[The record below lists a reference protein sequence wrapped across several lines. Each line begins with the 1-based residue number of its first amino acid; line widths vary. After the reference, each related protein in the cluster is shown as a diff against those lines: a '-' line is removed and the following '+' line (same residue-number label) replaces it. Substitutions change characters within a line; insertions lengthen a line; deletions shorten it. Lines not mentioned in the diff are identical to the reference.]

1 MDAFDVFEDQ
11 KRFNEITD
19 AWIAGK
25 ITWKQLVKA
34 EEYNFSLEEL
44 LYWESFNFW
53 GKVKLIL
60 GFDKD

>member
-25 ITWKQLVKA
+25 ITGEQLVKA
-34 EEYNFSLEEL
+34 E
-44 LYWESFNFW
+44 
-53 GKVKLIL
+53 
-60 GFDKD
+60 